1 MTINEKD
8 FVSFLT
14 IKQGLPKSTVRYCTI
29 RLNVISRWLGEKEL
43 TKENVEQFFLYLKD
57 LGRKNNTLNTY
68 YFVFRHIQAYL
79 LDRGIGDRFFDS
91 FKSFQKT
98 RPSIVIL
105 TPDEIEKI
113 IEVDLEYGR
122 YGRFSKSEA
131 SERLNFNYKTI
142 CMLLAY
148 TGCRFDEAASLRVKH
163 LDLAAGK
170 ITFTETKN
178 KENRYGH
185 ITEPLI
191 SRLHEL
197 IEDKDQ
203 ESLVFQTLA
212 GAKIHP
218 TDFDKQLRRR
228 AVTVGITKRVYPHL
242 FRHSF
247 ATQLLMSG
255 VDVTMVASILGH
267 KDIQTTYENY
277 VHLAD
282 ETLKKATHRHPLVR
296 KNINPSE
303 IIKTIKEAVENF
315 HLEDDLRFN
324 YKIIEGND
332 SLSFNIDIRSN

>member
-1 MTINEKD
+1 MTIDEKD

-29 RLNVISRWLGEKEL
+29 RLKVISRWLGEKEL
-43 TKENVEQFFLYLKD
+43 TKENVENFFLYLKE

-68 YFVFRHIQAYL
+68 YFVFRHIEAYL
-79 LDRGIGDRFFDS
+79 LDRGIIESRFFDS

-98 RPSIVIL
+98 RPPIIIL
-105 TPDEIEKI
+105 TPEEIERI
-113 IEVDLEYGR
+113 LEVDLTFGR
-122 YGRFSKSEA
+122 YGKYSKAEA
-131 SERLNFNYKTI
+131 TERLNFTYKTI
-142 CMLLAY
+142 CMFLAY
-148 TGCRFDEAASLRVKH
+148 TGCRFDEVASLRVKYI
-163 LDLAAGK
+163 DLAAGK
-170 ITFTETKN
+170 ATLVETKN
-178 KENRYGH
+178 KETRYAH

-191 SRLHEL
+191 SRLKSQMEG
-197 IEDKDQ
+197 KDQ
-203 ESLVFQTLA
+203 EDLVFVTLA

-228 AVTVGITKRVYPHL
+228 AVAASITKRVYPHL

-255 VDVTMVASILGH
+255 VDVTIVASILGH

-315 HLEDDLRFN
+315 HLEDDSRFT
-324 YKIIEGND
+324 YQIIEGSNA
-332 SLSFNIDIRSN
+332 LSFNITVS

>member
-1 MTINEKD
+1 MEVSEKD

-14 IKQGLPKSTVRYCTI
+14 IKQGLPKSTVRFSII
-29 RLNVISRWLGEKEL
+29 RLKVISKWLGEKAL
-43 TKENVEQFFLYLKD
+43 TKENVENFFLYLRED

-79 LDRGIGDRFFDS
+79 LDRGIENRFFDS
-91 FKSFQKT
+91 FKSFPKT
-98 RPSIVIL
+98 RPAITIL
-105 TPDEIEKI
+105 TPEEIEKLL
-113 IEVDLEYGR
+113 EVDLTFGR
-122 YGRFSKSEA
+122 YGKVSKAEA
-131 SERLNFNYKTI
+131 SERLNTAYKTM
-142 CMLLAY
+142 CMFLAY
-148 TGCRFDEAASLRVKH
+148 TGCRFDEIASLRVKYV
-163 LDLAAGK
+163 DLAAGK
-170 ITFTETKN
+170 VTFVETKN
-178 KENRYGH
+178 KETRYAH

-191 SRLHEL
+191 SRL
-197 IEDKDQ
+197 KDQ
-203 ESLVFQTLA
+203 IEGKDEEDLVFLTLA

-218 TDFDKQLRRR
+218 TDFDKQLKRR
-228 AVTVGITKRVYPHL
+228 AVAAGITKRVYPHL

-324 YKIIEGND
+324 YKITEGND
-332 SLSFNIDIRSN
+332 RLSFDITVV